1 MNNQLLTEVKNPSKI
16 KRGEMISISSAKG
29 GVGKTMLA
37 VNLAVALS
45 KRNKKICIL
54 DGDFQFGDVSLVMDI
69 QATFTIKDIIES
81 IESVDLDSLLSFLNK
96 HDSGV
101 FVLSAPDRPEYA
113 DLITTTIMEKILDL
127 LLAYFDYVIVDTEVG
142 LQEKSLFLI
151 DKTDTLI
158 IVTNLEMTT
167 LKNTKLMLETLDII
181 GFRDKVQV
189 VVNRSDMESVIQASD
204 VSGILNESSPL
215 FIPND
220 FQTTSQS
227 INIGV
232 PFVSNRAR
240 TDIAKAIYQMAEQVT
255 SRREIAVF
263 EPPKPSL
270 FDRFLRKTKN
280 KGGHE

>member
-1 MNNQLLTEVKNPSKI
+1 MSNQTLNDNKNPSKI

-54 DGDFQFGDVSLVMDI
+54 DADFQFGDVSLAMDI
-69 QATFTIKDIIES
+69 QATFSIKDIIEG
-81 IESVDLDSLLSFLNK
+81 IDRIDLDALISSLNL

-101 FVLSAPDRPEYA
+101 HVLSAPDRPEYA
-113 DLITTTIMEKILDL
+113 DLVTTSVLEKILDL
-127 LLAYFDYVIVDTEVG
+127 LLGYFDYVIVDTEVG

-151 DKTDTLI
+151 DKTDTLL

-167 LKNTKLMLETLDII
+167 LKNTKLMIETLDVL

-189 VVNRSDMESVIQASD
+189 IVNRSDMESVIQATD
-204 VSGILNESSPL
+204 VPGILNETSPIY
-215 FIPND
+215 IPND

-240 TDIAKAIYQMAEQVT
+240 TDIAKAIYKMAEQVT

-270 FDRFLRKTKN
+270 LQRLLRKTKD
-280 KGGHE
+280 KEGQA